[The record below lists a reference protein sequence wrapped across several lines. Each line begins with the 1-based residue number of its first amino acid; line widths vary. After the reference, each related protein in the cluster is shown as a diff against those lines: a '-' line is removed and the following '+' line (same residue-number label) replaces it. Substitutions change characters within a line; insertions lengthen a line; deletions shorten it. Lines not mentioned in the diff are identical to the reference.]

1 MGRAVE
7 KLKALQVERL
17 SKKPGLYND
26 GAGLCLR
33 VTSSTARSWVL
44 RYMLDGKAREMGL
57 GSYPDI
63 SLAEARVAAREARK
77 LKAQGRDPIAAREA
91 VRAQERVE
99 AARAVT
105 FRYCATAYIAARK
118 DGWKNAKHAA
128 QWLATL
134 ETYAMPV
141 IGNMPV
147 CPSSKHLEQKAV

>member
-33 VTSSTARSWVL
+33 VTSPTARSWVL
-44 RYMLDGKAREMGL
+44 RYMLDGNARAMGL

-63 SLAEARVAAREARK
+63 SLADARGAASDARK
-77 LKAQGRDPIAAREA
+77 LKAQGKDPIAMRGT

-105 FRYCATAYIAARK
+105 FRDR
-118 DGWKNAKHAA
+118 
-128 QWLATL
+128 
-134 ETYAMPV
+134 
-141 IGNMPV
+141 
-147 CPSSKHLEQKAV
+147 